1 MACGPA
7 ATRRAVVK
15 SSRAKAAIVAA
26 DERETGDRQL
36 LNLGHTFAHAFEVE
50 SGYGGDLLHGEAVS
64 IGMVMAFDLSV
75 RLGLCPADDAARV
88 RRHPAEIGL
97 TVRPSPRHAPDA
109 PAARLHKHQ
118 KAPPGRQNS
127 LLPGGPETGK
137 GCG

>member
-88 RRHPAEIGL
+88 RRHLAEIGL
-97 TVRPSPRHAPDA
+97 PVRPSPRHDA
-109 PAARLHKHQ
+109 AALVARMRSEEPQSEL
-118 KAPPGRQNS
+118 PS
-127 LLPGGPETGK
+127 L
-137 GCG
+137 